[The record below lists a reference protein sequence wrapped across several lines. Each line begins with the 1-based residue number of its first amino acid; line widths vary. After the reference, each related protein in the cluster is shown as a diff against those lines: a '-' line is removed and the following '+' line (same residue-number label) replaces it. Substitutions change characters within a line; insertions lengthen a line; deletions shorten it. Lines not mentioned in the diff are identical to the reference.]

1 MSTGKT
7 LIQSWIIPVHHLYTC
22 SRIIHVLAYY
32 AYSSVS
38 KLNTF
43 SKFVIMWQYLQVN
56 RHCIQEVQ
64 LCFLIEKKNYHKMDT
79 STDVDPRNPKSWS
92 LNGSD
97 LRSSAV
103 SWRNLAMISFWY
115 LELVATVIGYH
126 TWTRSV
132 CNKHTQTR
140 VLIKPCTTRCVFICT
155 CTCTY
160 TAALDDTYLL
170 KFQCTLI
177 SKISHHYYEEE

>member
-1 MSTGKT
+1 
-7 LIQSWIIPVHHLYTC
+7 
-22 SRIIHVLAYY
+22 
-32 AYSSVS
+32 
-38 KLNTF
+38 
-43 SKFVIMWQYLQVN
+43 
-56 RHCIQEVQ
+56 
-64 LCFLIEKKNYHKMDT
+64 MDT

-132 CNKHTQTR
+132 CNKQTQTR
-140 VLIKPCTTRCVFICT
+140 VLIKPCTTRCVFK

-160 TAALDDTYLL
+160 TAALDDTRVLE
-170 KFQCTLI
+170 FQCTLI
-177 SKISHHYYEEE
+177 SKISHHYLWGRIISNNHFTVWHISLKTSQFEMIAKFYKQKQLGILLHMYLYDLIFSS

>member
-7 LIQSWIIPVHHLYTC
+7 LIQSWIIHHLYTC

-32 AYSSVS
+32 AYSSIS

-43 SKFVIMWQYLQVN
+43 PKFVIMWQYLQVN
-56 RHCIQEVQ
+56 RHMYSSSTILLFDWQ
-64 LCFLIEKKNYHKMDT
+64 KKIYHKMDT

-132 CNKHTQTR
+132 CNKQTQTR